1 MSDDHMLHEHQKSW
15 QGFVKLITFSTA
27 AVILTLAL
35 MAIFLL

>member
-15 QGFVKLITFSTA
+15 QGFVKLISYSTA
-27 AVILTLAL
+27 AVVITLVL